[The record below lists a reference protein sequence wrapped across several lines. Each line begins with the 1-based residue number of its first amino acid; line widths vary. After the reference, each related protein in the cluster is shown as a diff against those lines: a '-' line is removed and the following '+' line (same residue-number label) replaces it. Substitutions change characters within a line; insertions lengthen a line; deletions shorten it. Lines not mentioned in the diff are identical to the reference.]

1 LNIPAP
7 IAAMTSSIAAV
18 FVPQRSVRLFILA
31 ILAVCA
37 AGLMA
42 LPSDQ
47 TKFWIHEGV
56 SRLDHN
62 DTKNAEICFLIAYD
76 HAQKSRKGERYREF
90 CICKLAEIYEYQK
103 DFERAEA
110 MIKEHMAV
118 HSKDGCINCEHQ
130 AEDRRDLSRVL
141 VKEGKIQEANAVVDP
156 VEAAV
161 ICSYNIDVTD
171 QEKSRSV
178 SDGLIYVPLLPSACR
193 FHNTCVHD
201 VEVEAR
207 EAFTGNLTLG
217 PEPSDS
223 RPESVCIITEGSASA
238 ESNVSPRLNHEVVEV
253 VRCFDSRHNFKIS
266 EQVKHTH

>member
-18 FVPQRSVRLFILA
+18 FVPLRSVCLFVLA

-37 AGLMA
+37 AGVMA

-47 TKFWIHEGV
+47 TKFWIREGV

-62 DTKNAEICFLIAYD
+62 DTKNAEICFLIAYN

-141 VKEGKIQEANAVVDP
+141 FKDGKIQEANAVVDP
-156 VEAAV
+156 FEGAL
-161 ICSYNIDVTD
+161 ICSYVTDVTGHS
-171 QEKSRSV
+171 KSRMISE
-178 SDGLIYVPLLPSACR
+178 SLIYVPTIPSNCR
-193 FHNTCVHD
+193 FHNNCVHD

-207 EAFTGNLTLG
+207 EAFTCNLIHG
-217 PEPSDS
+217 PELSDS
-223 RPESVCIITEGSASA
+223 HPESVWIVTEGSPSVD
-238 ESNVSPRLNHEVVEV
+238 SNVSPTLNHRVVEV
-253 VRCFDSRHNFKIS
+253 VEFFDSRHNFKIQ
-266 EQVKHTH
+266 EQVKQTR